1 VTTHPIKRLL
11 RPEAFLLVLAVVL
24 AVWNRWERSAAD
36 IIRAAPYAFALA
48 GVAVAW
54 RLRRSRVVFSLAILI
69 AGYLLI
75 SRWLPRDP
83 DAFQFAAIL
92 VPLNLAAVALLPE
105 RGSLTQAGLWH
116 WGAILGQAAAVA
128 LILTLGDAKTPIG
141 LLRHT
146 LVPASLTA
154 WSPLDQ
160 PALLAFVLA
169 AGLVTGGRLL
179 AAAATG
185 TGYLWTL
192 VATFL
197 AFNARSSLD
206 RTVFLA
212 AAAGILVISAVEL
225 SYMLAYHDGLT
236 GLPGRRALNE
246 ALERLS
252 GTYTIAMADVDHFKR
267 FNDTYGHE
275 VGDEVLRT
283 VATRLAQA
291 LPEGEVYRYGGEEF
305 AVLFGGARRDTCLPL
320 LERAREAVAKEPFAI
335 RRRLR
340 PRKRP
345 KKPRA
350 RGRRQE
356 ETITVSIGAA
366 ERGGKLEKADD
377 VVHAADQ
384 ALYRAKEGGRN
395 QVRA

>member
-1 VTTHPIKRLL
+1 L
-11 RPEAFLLVLAVVL
+11 ALAVIL

-54 RLRRSRVVFSLAILI
+54 RLRRSRVVFSLAVLI
-69 AGYLLI
+69 AGYLLV

-83 DAFQFAAIL
+83 DAFQLAAIL
-92 VPLNLAAVALLPE
+92 VPINLAAVALLPE
-105 RGSLTQAGLWH
+105 RGTFTESGLWH

-128 LILTLGDAKTPIG
+128 LILALGDPKTPMEQ
-141 LLRHT
+141 LRGT
-146 LVPASLTA
+146 LVPARFTA
-154 WSPLDQ
+154 WSPLGQ
-160 PALLAFVLA
+160 PALLAFVVALA
-169 AGLVTGGRLL
+169 LVAGGRLL
-179 AAAATG
+179 AAATTS

-197 AFNARSSLD
+197 AFNARSPLD

-212 AAAGILVISAVEL
+212 AAVGILVISAVEL
-225 SYMLAYHDGLT
+225 SYVLAYHDGLT

-283 VATRLAQA
+283 VATRLARS
-291 LPEGEVYRYGGEEF
+291 LPEGAVYRYGGEEF
-305 AVLFGGARRDTCLPL
+305 AVLFGGARCDSCLPL
-320 LERAREAVAKEPFAI
+320 LERAREAVAGEPFAV

-340 PRKRP
+340 PRKKP
-345 KKPRA
+345 KNPRT

-356 ETITVSIGAA
+356 ETLTVSIGAA
-366 ERGGKLEKADD
+366 ERGGKLGKAED
-377 VVHAADQ
+377 VIRAADQ